1 MNTPQTPLDTRRQ
14 VLAMVDRLD
23 SAKRAVEPAH
33 GYASRMID
41 FEQEQLLAEL
51 AQLTDGG
58 EFEMDVAAESS
69 AVDKEPWSF
78 KAALASIV
86 EGFVSALKTR
96 TA

>member
-1 MNTPQTPLDTRRQ
+1 MATPKTPLETRRH
-14 VLAMVDRLD
+14 VLALLDRLHTAERKID
-23 SAKRAVEPAH
+23 PAH

-58 EFEMDVAAESS
+58 EAKIDVDAELS
-69 AVDKEPWSF
+69 ATRKEPWRL
-78 KAALASIV
+78 KTALTSIV

>member
-1 MNTPQTPLDTRRQ
+1 
-14 VLAMVDRLD
+14 MVDRLD

-51 AQLTDGG
+51 AQLTDDG
-58 EFEMDVAAESS
+58 DIKIDIAAESS
-69 AVDKEPWSF
+69 PVDKEPWSF

-86 EGFVSALKTR
+86 EGCVSALRTR

>member
-1 MNTPQTPLDTRRQ
+1 MNTPQTPLDTRRH
-14 VLAMVDRLD
+14 VLALLDRLD
-23 SAKRAVEPAH
+23 SAKRSVDPAH
-33 GYASRMID
+33 DYASRMID

-58 EFEMDVAAESS
+58 ETKMDIAAEPS
-69 AVDKEPWSF
+69 AVQKEWSL

-86 EGFVSALKTR
+86 EGFVTALKTR